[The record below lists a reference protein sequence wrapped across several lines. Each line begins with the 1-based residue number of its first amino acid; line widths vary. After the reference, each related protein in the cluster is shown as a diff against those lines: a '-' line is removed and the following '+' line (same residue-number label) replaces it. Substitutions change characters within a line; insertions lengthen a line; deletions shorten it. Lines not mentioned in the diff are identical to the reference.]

1 MKKNIGILGILI
13 AVILIFTVGC
23 ASSNHSTASDRYMM
37 DEGGI
42 IPPAPASAPGGISP
56 TYLGGSAES
65 PKDIQ
70 WDADDGDITVNI
82 ERKIIKT
89 GYVSLVVKDVEQSLD
104 EISAITSKLGGYIVS
119 SNKSD
124 DDDSVRGNIA
134 IRVPAEKYD
143 EAFTE
148 LRAIAVQVPNESTDA
163 QDVTEEY
170 IDLTARLSTLEATEA
185 QYLELLKKAETVEDI
200 LNVQRALSDVR
211 QDIETLKGR
220 IQYLER
226 TSDMSLININIREE
240 ATFQE
245 KGWEAGEIF
254 KSAVRALVSIG
265 QFLGSAIIYIVVILA
280 IPAIIGI
287 AIWQIVAAVK
297 RRKKKANQ

>member
-13 AVILIFTVGC
+13 VVILIFTVGC
-23 ASSNHSTASDRYMM
+23 ASGNNSTASVRDIM
-37 DEGGI
+37 DEGLI
-42 IPPAPASAPGGISP
+42 APAPAAPPGEMFSSYNGG
-56 TYLGGSAES
+56 YAES
-65 PKDIQ
+65 PKDTQ
-70 WDADDGDITVNI
+70 WADDGDITIDI

-89 GYVSLVVKDVEQSLD
+89 GYMTLVVKDVEQSLD
-104 EISAITSKLGGYIVS
+104 EISAIAGKLGGFVVS
-119 SNKSD
+119 SSKSGD
-124 DDDSVRGNIA
+124 EDSVRGNMA
-134 IRVPAEKYD
+134 IRIPAERYD

-148 LRAIAVQVPNESTDA
+148 LRAIAVQVPNESTDT

-200 LNVQRALSDVR
+200 LNVQQALSNIR
-211 QDIETLKGR
+211 QDIESLKGR
-220 IQYLER
+220 IQYIER
-226 TSDMSLININIREE
+226 TTDMSLININIREE

-287 AIWQIVAAVK
+287 AIWQIVVAVK